1 MADKIDETDELP
13 EPEIIETEIPPL
25 IIEMDEADGI
35 VINTEFSSDRRLR
48 KAVYE
53 RLLGAQK
60 HLPQG
65 YQFMI
70 FEAYRSRARQFELWN
85 ELWTKMVQEHPDK
98 TEEELS
104 MLCSNFVS
112 NPYGVGSGHQ
122 FGAAID
128 VSILDERGYELD
140 MGTKMQEFCDK
151 TETAFE
157 GMTPEQKQNRELL
170 KSSLEKEGLVNY
182 PAEWW
187 HYSYGDRKWA
197 QLTGKSQT
205 IYGILPF

>member
-1 MADKIDETDELP
+1 MADKIDETDDLP
-13 EPEIIETEIPPL
+13 EPEIIETETPPL
-25 IIEMDEADGI
+25 IIEMDESDGI

-48 KAVYE
+48 KGVYE
-53 RLLGAQK
+53 RLLAAQK

-104 MLCSNFVS
+104 LLCSNFVS

-157 GMTPEQKQNRELL
+157 GITPEQKQNRELL

-205 IYGILPF
+205 IYGVLPF